1 MSQFRNDFAHFST
14 FLRRNLCANAFFY
27 SPNDSKDTLNLCIFL
42 YAYMQKNAI
51 QGYIFCYIY
60 EKTPD
65 ATDTILSFYARP
77 LKIQDVFRLVQ

>member
-1 MSQFRNDFAHFST
+1 
-14 FLRRNLCANAFFY
+14 
-27 SPNDSKDTLNLCIFL
+27 
-42 YAYMQKNAI
+42 MQKNAI
-51 QGYIFCYIY
+51 QGYFVHFFYYTY

>member
-1 MSQFRNDFAHFST
+1 MCVQMH
-14 FLRRNLCANAFFY
+14 FY
-27 SPNDSKDTLNLCIFL
+27 SPNDSKDTLNLCIFM

-51 QGYIFCYIY
+51 QGYFVHFFLLHIY